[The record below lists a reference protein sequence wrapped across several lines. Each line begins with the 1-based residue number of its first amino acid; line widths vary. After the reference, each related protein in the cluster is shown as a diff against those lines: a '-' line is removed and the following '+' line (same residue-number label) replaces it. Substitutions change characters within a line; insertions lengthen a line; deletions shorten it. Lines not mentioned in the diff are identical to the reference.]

1 MSNHIS
7 NRLSNCFVKLK
18 SEGRAGLITF
28 TTAGD
33 PDVDGAQKILN
44 GLPDAGADII
54 ELGMPFSDPMAD
66 GPAIQ
71 SASLRAL
78 NGGMTVLKTLDMV
91 AQFRQHDK
99 QTPVVLMGYYNP
111 IHHYGNQRF
120 LDDAISAGVDGL
132 IIVDLPPEEDDEL
145 CYPCLTSGLN
155 WIRLTTPT
163 SHESRLAVVLKNS
176 SGFVYHVSIAGIT
189 GTRSA
194 QQSDIRIAIERI
206 RAQTMLPIAVGFGI
220 KTKQQVREIASIADA
235 VVVGSALVDII
246 ANGLACN
253 INTDE
258 IASNLHEFVT
268 ELASGT
274 RLSS

>member
-132 IIVDLPPEEDDEL
+132 IIVDLPPKKMMS
-145 CYPCLTSGLN
+145 CAIPA
-155 WIRLTTPT
+155 
-163 SHESRLAVVLKNS
+163 SR
-176 SGFVYHVSIAGIT
+176 
-189 GTRSA
+189 
-194 QQSDIRIAIERI
+194 
-206 RAQTMLPIAVGFGI
+206 
-220 KTKQQVREIASIADA
+220 AD
-235 VVVGSALVDII
+235 
-246 ANGLACN
+246 
-253 INTDE
+253 
-258 IASNLHEFVT
+258 
-268 ELASGT
+268 
-274 RLSS
+274 